1 MTPSGQWRVHSE
13 LVAEDMGAVRFAE
26 VLGRVMHD
34 IYRGFT
40 FVKITGD
47 PAGDIRAQTDETT
60 PFQILRAKGI
70 PAQPAATNDFIKRRE
85 AVAGPLTR
93 LVDGAPGLL
102 VHPNCR
108 VLRKAMA
115 GGYSYKRVQA
125 GGAAKF
131 RDVPDKNGFSHVAE
145 SLQYLLVGGGEARL
159 LVKRP
164 YSGPRAELAVMG

>member
-1 MTPSGQWRVHSE
+1 MTASFRKRRGQN
-13 LVAEDMGAVRFAE
+13 VADFA
-26 VLGRVMHD
+26 D
-34 IYRGFT
+34 
-40 FVKITGD
+40 
-47 PAGDIRAQTDETT
+47 DIRAQTDETT

-70 PAQPAATNDFIKRRE
+70 PAHPAATNDFIKRRE

-164 YSGPRAELAVMG
+164 HSGPRAELAVMG

>member
-1 MTPSGQWRVHSE
+1 MTASFRKRRGQNVAPSI
-13 LVAEDMGAVRFAE
+13 DF
-26 VLGRVMHD
+26 
-34 IYRGFT
+34 
-40 FVKITGD
+40 
-47 PAGDIRAQTDETT
+47 RAQTDETT

-70 PAQPAATNDFIKRRE
+70 PAHPAATNDFIKRRE

-93 LVDGAPGLL
+93 LVDGSPGLL

-145 SLQYLLVGGGEARL
+145 VRRGF
-159 LVKRP
+159 
-164 YSGPRAELAVMG
+164 

>member
-1 MTPSGQWRVHSE
+1 MKPNLHSAAENQFPERVLSRT
-13 LVAEDMGAVRFAE
+13 LYPLDLCFR
-26 VLGRVMHD
+26 
-34 IYRGFT
+34 
-40 FVKITGD
+40 
-47 PAGDIRAQTDETT
+47 P
-60 PFQILRAKGI
+60 
-70 PAQPAATNDFIKRRE
+70 NDFIKRRE

-102 VHPNCR
+102 VHPNCL

-131 RDVPDKNGFSHVAE
+131 RDVPDKNGLSHVAE
-145 SLQYLLVGGGEARL
+145 SLQYLLVGGGEARH

-164 YSGPRAELAVMG
+164 YSGPRSEMAFM

>member
-1 MTPSGQWRVHSE
+1 
-13 LVAEDMGAVRFAE
+13 MGAVRFAE

-34 IYRGFT
+34 TYRGFT
-40 FVKITGD
+40 FAKITGD

-70 PAQPAATNDFIKRRE
+70 PAHPAATNDFIKRRE

-93 LVDGAPGLL
+93 LVDGAPGML
-102 VHPNCR
+102 VHPACR

-115 GGYSYKRVQA
+115 GGYAYKRVQT
-125 GGAAKF
+125 GGTAKF

-164 YSGPRAELAVMG
+164 HSGPRAELAVMG